1 MDVLESD
8 TTLDHHPNYHHSIS
22 NDNAAMVYAVM
33 DAVISTALSSS
44 CTPPL
49 NDNDTNNNSNNT
61 SHTWSRV
68 LAWLGDL
75 VRGSSAGVRT
85 VYCLLVYYVFDV

>member
-1 MDVLESD
+1 MDALESE
-8 TTLDHHPNYHHSIS
+8 TTLKVHPNHYDSSRSS

-33 DAVISTALSSS
+33 DTVISTALSSS

-49 NDNDTNNNSNNT
+49 NNNDTNNNT
-61 SHTWSRV
+61 SHAWSRV

-75 VRGSSAGVRT
+75 VRGSSVGVCYYAVTIVHAT
-85 VYCLLVYYVFDV
+85 V